1 MYVGEIRNTEKTN
14 YIIQITTLQISKNP
28 STTNYQLQLQHY
40 KFQKIR
46 RQNIEKKRL
55 KKSKCE
61 KILWENSNR
70 QIIYC
75 DRNRKFEII
84 VINVANDSFRVG
96 FVKIIGR

>member
-1 MYVGEIRNTEKTN
+1 MYVGEIRNTEKTD
-14 YIIQITTLQISKNP
+14 YK
-28 STTNYQLQLQHY
+28 LQHY

-96 FVKIIGR
+96 CVKIIGR